1 MRKFFVSATMFAVF
15 GVLNFA
21 LAAQAKQIRLTG
33 TYSQSQI
40 RAACAAA
47 GGTSWDSG
55 NRYGCVNEARGTS
68 VDCSGGSGQC
78 RGEVPDLAG
87 PSSTTMGGVL
97 AGRPTPV
104 QGGILDN
111 PRGLPS
117 QGPAATGALGMPR
130 PTASGAIIR

>member
-1 MRKFFVSATMFAVF
+1 
-15 GVLNFA
+15 
-21 LAAQAKQIRLTG
+21 
-33 TYSQSQI
+33 
-40 RAACAAA
+40 
-47 GGTSWDSG
+47 
-55 NRYGCVNEARGTS
+55 

-104 QGGILDN
+104 QGGILEG

-117 QGPAATGALGMPR
+117 QGPAATGAPGMPK
-130 PTASGAIIR
+130 PTASGPIIR